1 MFAFNRRVARAFGG
15 KNVEAFFSF
24 FFLLFTR
31 SGVNAR
37 VDEGTVQLGL
47 VSTPIYQT

>member
-1 MFAFNRRVARAFGG
+1 MFAFNRRSGRAFGG
-15 KNVEAFFSF
+15 KDVEAFLSF

-31 SGVNAR
+31 SEVNAR
-37 VDEGTVQLGL
+37 VDEGTVELGL